1 MVLRPSA
8 DRIQQNI
15 DQARREEN
23 MKPGLR
29 PTADQV
35 QRSYDQAAEQ
45 AMDQYFQGNIEN
57 YYAGGP
63 STAVTPRYSEFD
75 FSPAAAQRRAFATV
89 TPAAD
94 QEYYD
99 RIYRYS
105 PPSSV
110 APANFASPRTLA
122 ARNRLRRRRALELL
136 SSSSPQTLDMFPTLR
151 RVIADIP
158 DLNEEDVRNLIN
170 LTEME
175 SAFQRMTQADQQS
188 AQEIWMSMDPV
199 MQAGFTDYFE
209 QRFGQMIEEAQ
220 KDPSWFQQGFEWFAN
235 TIVFPTFNA
244 LMYLNEGWQQ
254 VTRAQVAAIQDN
266 NWNAASYILPGVGLL
281 WNSTQYWDSV
291 APGARDEERLKILR
305 VEHGGVVDVFLDLE
319 EKQRD
324 GQGNAYARWID
335 DWADT
340 EYSDVVRDV
349 TYRPFENSD
358 LIEIANK
365 VSMTNRDKI
374 GSLVWGNL
382 PEDWL
387 GSDAVQT
394 LSGVTNFGFTVFND
408 PTIIGSKVFMTARA
422 SRYALTKLAG
432 PGGAD
437 EVFKYRRTR
446 NIFNA
451 LGRDLGRL
459 DRIEDPAKRA
469 LARQKIDE
477 AYGDQLPADVIDDL
491 ANFNSSRRRT
501 DPDLGDS
508 RGIRNAD
515 DAREYFK
522 TTETM
527 TEILEGGPR
536 FTQNELFARL
546 MTVQAAK
553 RTPLAPGKS
562 MLGVLRTDA
571 RRAAAFLNPA
581 VRGQVARDARLL
593 PEDPDDLATVLMG
606 EEYAAAVGIEPRL
619 KSELLQGSTVF
630 GYRYSSRGVS
640 SRLDRLF
647 RNWAKAP
654 FNVTVDIMSG
664 KDAGKVY
671 EWARAFLPR
680 YHASAIS
687 DAFRKGSPGTRK
699 RILDGLQNTSARARG
714 VQFRSPDDDML
725 RFSSESRK
733 GRRYSP
739 EITTV
744 RGPDG
749 VARIVDM
756 SDRSNYAAAMQFA
769 SNNETIPVASI
780 VNDIGDARTAVDE
793 VTVYGDSYNLGVAV
807 APFGVDVSDAN
818 FIFSLENWAR
828 ANRYSVVR
836 YRTADGTEQ
845 TFVLPEMIQYGGNDP
860 VQKALQL
867 ADQYTATGQRLDDVA
882 RALLND
888 DIVPGPVLS
897 EATEKTSMSS
907 FPNPRIP
914 GQEIQLPIHLWQ
926 ARSAVTLPNFNE
938 IYEAGVNASVFGAT
952 LGWTHHVIAQKLVD
966 FWSLFNLAGPRYYLR
981 NATEDYIMYAMTSG
995 RIASIQKGRR
1005 MSTALREA
1013 RGGKLRGV
1021 NRFNR
1026 SRSRTIDMDN
1036 VDVDH
1041 ASRWSAVK
1049 ASFTDEDIAA
1059 AQVALQ
1065 NGDVEA
1071 VRQIAAIAIGRMK
1084 FKGMSGVETDYFLDF
1099 ITLHGEKMID
1109 EVAGT
1114 TMYGSSAAAP
1124 IAAQAAEGA
1133 LDAGNIARIVYP
1145 GKEFADVPLSG
1156 NDPFRFWYWHRN
1168 LLGAADRDGI
1178 VGKLTIANLD
1188 KSDDEIVPLIVKAL
1202 EEDEVTKRYKYK
1214 ELLASLNHPD
1224 ETYETFA
1231 RRYIAD
1237 VRNLLSG
1244 KDGQLNR
1251 SLWNKLVTTD
1261 ENGQRAVRM
1270 ALKDSGETKFA
1281 IEVSDLM
1288 DVPDGLRPANVLGK
1302 APKSEVST
1310 ISKITDFDKWWQIMG
1325 DQYAVF
1331 AREPI
1336 FFANYIEARKM
1347 LAPLEARWT
1356 EDFGETYARQRLAKI
1371 ATDRAYLNTLAY
1383 TDNPLN
1389 RTMLAWNSRNIA
1401 RYYRATEDFARRM
1414 LRVGKN
1420 YPQGFWKVALTYDA
1434 LDETGFVWTDNNNQ
1448 KFFVFPASDAIVKV
1462 MGSALE
1468 ALPGNLKLLQ
1478 FDDADMELRGIVT
1491 MIAPSTDPKQ
1501 SIPSLS
1507 SPLAALPVKAM
1518 MGMFPSLRTFEQA
1531 LLGEYSEGQEWWKSI
1546 LPGHVLR
1553 LVQSIDPD
1561 ERQGIYAS
1569 TIKDA
1574 IAISAAA
1581 GNLPPVDSSDETNKK
1596 YISELQALA
1605 TTVLI
1610 TRLVTGVMLNTTPR
1624 VAFNDVTKF
1633 ARDRG
1638 YIDMDSGLKQ
1648 LIDLKAKE
1656 GSINPVADALTEYVQ
1671 TFGPNVI
1678 PYSLSKYDTGNPW
1691 NTYSGRLSPPAT
1703 EQARIWAI
1711 ENNDLITNDKYQSG
1725 AVWLMPRGGDFNGDM
1740 WRYLINMGLKT
1751 PSTFQEFFQDA
1762 QSATGKWMYYRVK
1775 EAHDDRVQKAE
1786 IQRYQAIL
1794 AGDEQ
1799 RVEELDNLLKAY
1811 DIDWNGDPDNAMSI
1825 GGKAKLEAEFPDLN
1839 FSTFELARNAR
1850 YLTLRNE
1857 IMPMLNYV
1865 LNEREGEPPATAVN
1879 MMQAINTF
1887 NKYIVEIDSVEGQ
1900 TKVENEHKFM
1910 LRTELVSIL
1919 SDIGARDDNTQFFVD
1934 SILIPLAKR
1943 PEDYVELSR
1952 EEGLL

>member
-1 MVLRPSA
+1 MALRPSA
-8 DRIQQNI
+8 DRAQQII

-23 MKPGLR
+23 MRPGLR

-35 QRSYDQAAEQ
+35 QRAYDQAADR
-45 AMDQYFQGNIEN
+45 AMDEYFQGNIES
-57 YYAGGP
+57 YYGGGP
-63 STAVTPRYSEFD
+63 STAVTPQYSEFD
-75 FSPAAAQRRAFATV
+75 FSSGAAQQRAFATV
-89 TPAAD
+89 VPSAD

-99 RIYRYS
+99 RIYRYN

-110 APANFASPRTLA
+110 TPAEFASPRTLA

-175 SAFQRMTQADQQS
+175 TAFQRMMTADQTS

-209 QRFGQMIEEAQ
+209 DRFAQMIEEAQ
-220 KDPSWFQQGFEWFAN
+220 KDPSWFQQGFEWFTN
-235 TIVFPTFNA
+235 TILFPSFNA
-244 LMYLNEGWQQ
+244 LMFLNEGWQQ
-254 VTRAQVAAIQDN
+254 VTRAQAAAIQDN
-266 NWNAASYILPGVGLL
+266 NWNAAAYISPVVGLAVNG
-281 WNSTQYWDSV
+281 WQYWDSV

-305 VEHGGVVDVFLDLE
+305 VEHGAVVDVFLDLE

-335 DWADT
+335 EWADT

-349 TYRPFENSD
+349 TYRPNENAD

-387 GSDAVQT
+387 GSQGVQT

-408 PTIIGSKVFMTARA
+408 PTIFGAKVFTTARA

-459 DRIEDPAKRA
+459 ERIEDPAKRA

-477 AYGDQLPADVIDDL
+477 AYGGQLPADVIDDM
-491 ANFNSSRRRT
+491 ARFNSDRRRT

-515 DAREYFK
+515 DAYEYFK
-522 TTETM
+522 AAERM
-527 TEILEGGPR
+527 TEIVEGGPR

-546 MTVQAAK
+546 MTVQEAK
-553 RTPLAPGKS
+553 RVPLAPGKS

-581 VRGQVARDARLL
+581 VRGQVAKEAKLL
-593 PEDPDDLATVLMG
+593 PEDPDELATVLMG

-619 KSELLQGSTVF
+619 QSELLQGSEVF

-654 FNVTVDIMSG
+654 FNMTIDLMTG

-671 EWARAFLPR
+671 QWARAFLPR

-687 DAFRKGSPGTRK
+687 DAFRNGTPGTRK

-714 VQFRSPDDDML
+714 VQFRSPDNDML

-733 GRRYSP
+733 GRTYSP
-739 EITTV
+739 DITVV
-744 RGPDG
+744 RGSDG
-749 VARIVDM
+749 VARVVDK
-756 SDRSNYAAAMQFA
+756 SDRTNFGLAIEFA
-769 SNNETIPVASI
+769 SNNETIPVAAI
-780 VNDIGDARTAVDE
+780 VNDIGDARASVDD
-793 VTVYGDSYNLGVAV
+793 VVVYGNSINIGDDLVGTI
-807 APFGVDVSDAN
+807 GVDAPYSPN
-818 FIFSLENWAR
+818 LIENWAR
-828 ANRYSVVR
+828 TNNYSVVR
-836 YRTADGTEQ
+836 YTTPDGERIV
-845 TFVLPEMIQYGGNDP
+845 VLPEMIQYGGNDP
-860 VQKALQL
+860 VQKAIQL
-867 ADQYTATGQRLDDVA
+867 ADQYAATGQQMDDVA
-882 RALLND
+882 RAVIND
-888 DIVPGPVLS
+888 EVIPGPVLA
-897 EATEKTSMSS
+897 EATETTSMSS
-907 FPNPRIP
+907 FPNPNIP
-914 GQEIQLPIHLWQ
+914 GEEIQLPIHLWQ

-952 LGWTHHVIAQKLVD
+952 LGWTHHWVAQRLVD
-966 FWSLFNLAGPRYYLR
+966 LWSLLNLAGPRYYLR

-995 RIASIQKGRR
+995 RFASVQKGRR
-1005 MSTALREA
+1005 MSTALRES
-1013 RGGKLRGV
+1013 RGGKLRGA
-1021 NRFNR
+1021 NRVR
-1026 SRSRTIDMDN
+1026 SRKRQIDMDN

-1041 ASRWSAVK
+1041 ASRWSAIK
-1049 ASFTDEDIAA
+1049 ASFSEEDIAA
-1059 AQVALQ
+1059 AQLALE

-1071 VRQIAAIAIGRMK
+1071 IRRIAAIAIGRMK

-1114 TMYGSSAAAP
+1114 TMYGSSAGAP
-1124 IAAQAAEGA
+1124 IAAEAAETA
-1133 LDAGNIARIVYP
+1133 LDAGGKARIIYP
-1145 GKEFADVPLSG
+1145 SKEFDSVSLAG

-1168 LLGAADRDGI
+1168 LLGAADRDGV

-1188 KSDDEIVPLIVKAL
+1188 KSDDEIVPLIVRAL
-1202 EEDEVTKRYKYK
+1202 EEDEVTKRYGYK
-1214 ELLASLNHPD
+1214 EKLASLNHPD

-1251 SLWNKLVTTD
+1251 ALWNKLVTTD
-1261 ENGQRAVRM
+1261 ENGDRVVRM
-1270 ALKDSGETKFA
+1270 AIRDSGETKFA
-1281 IEVSDLM
+1281 IEVADLM
-1288 DVPDGLRPANVLGK
+1288 QVPDGLRPANVLGK
-1302 APKSEVST
+1302 KTNDVPTATSVNF
-1310 ISKITDFDKWWQIMG
+1310 FDKWWQVMG

-1336 FFANYIEARKM
+1336 FFANYIDARKM

-1356 EDFGETYARQRLAKI
+1356 EEFGETYARQRLAKI

-1448 KFFVFPASDAIVKV
+1448 KFFVFPGSDALIKV

-1507 SPLAALPVKAM
+1507 SPLAALPVKALM
-1518 MGMFPSLRTFEQA
+1518 ALFPSLRTFEQA
-1531 LLGEYSEGQEWWKSI
+1531 LLGEYSEGQEWWKSV

-1553 LVQSIDPD
+1553 LMQTVNPD

-1581 GNLPPVDSSDETNKK
+1581 GNLPAADSSDEVNKK
-1596 YISELQALA
+1596 YIAELQTLA

-1610 TRLVTGVMLNTTPR
+1610 TRLVTGVVFNTTPR
-1624 VAFNDVTKF
+1624 VGFNDVTKF

-1648 LIDLKAKE
+1648 LINLKAEE
-1656 GSINPVADALTEYVQ
+1656 GSINPVGDALTEYVQ
-1671 TFGPNVI
+1671 TFGPNAI

-1740 WRYLINMGLKT
+1740 WRYLINLGMKT
-1751 PSTFQEFFQDA
+1751 PSTIQEFFQDA
-1762 QSATGKWMYYRVK
+1762 QSTTGKWMYYRVK

-1839 FSTFELARNAR
+1839 FSAFELAKNAR

-1857 IMPMLNYV
+1857 VLPMLNYV
-1865 LNEREGEPPATAVN
+1865 LNERGGEPPAVAVN

-1887 NKYIVEIDSVEGQ
+1887 NKYIVEVDSVEGQ
-1900 TKVENEHKFM
+1900 TRAENERKFM
-1910 LRTELVSIL
+1910 LRTELISIL
-1919 SDIGARDDNTQFFVD
+1919 TDIGSRDENTQFFVD
-1934 SILIPLAKR
+1934 SILIPLVKK